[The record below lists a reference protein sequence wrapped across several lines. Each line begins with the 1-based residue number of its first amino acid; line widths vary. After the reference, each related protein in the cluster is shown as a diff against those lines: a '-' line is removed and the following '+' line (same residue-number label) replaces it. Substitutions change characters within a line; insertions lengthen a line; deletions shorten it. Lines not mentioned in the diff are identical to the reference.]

1 MSEIINNL
9 DITIRLAMLIELGN
23 LDLESSKLCNDALAE
38 IERLRAENK
47 KMKYLA
53 KL

>member
-47 KMKYLA
+47 KLKYFERL
-53 KL
+53 